1 MEQLAENGLASL
13 EFWLSFTTTLVL
25 VVCQTPWRFR
35 LSLGDRDGGLM
46 MSMGCRKTAAPSF
59 SKGSPWIVYALWRGR
74 DVDELLFGEYA
85 GAERGS
91 ENKNDKTSAS
101 NSDGN
106 MSVVKRNSNADDK
119 SGPGLGTAGPGRRGS
134 KVRRGM
140 HSHKPQGGD
149 QYALTTTPLFL
160 QQGSSGHGKK
170 RKHKQSSGRT
180 QSVGSEPL
188 SDHHE
193 SDEASGGVL
202 CGQTGSHA

>member
-1 MEQLAENGLASL
+1 
-13 EFWLSFTTTLVL
+13 
-25 VVCQTPWRFR
+25 
-35 LSLGDRDGGLM
+35 
-46 MSMGCRKTAAPSF
+46 
-59 SKGSPWIVYALWRGR
+59 VYALWRGR

-101 NSDGN
+101 DSDGN

-119 SGPGLGTAGPGRRGS
+119 SGPGSGTAGPGRRGS
-134 KVRRGM
+134 KVWSAM
-140 HSHKPQGGD
+140 PSHKPPGRE
-149 QYALTTTPLFL
+149 QYVITTPPLFL

-170 RKHKQSSGRT
+170 RKHKQASGRT
-180 QSVGSEPL
+180 QSVGNEPL

-202 CGQTGSHA
+202 CGQAGPHA